1 MSKRDLIQG
10 GVILFIVILVWSM
23 LRFFVFTPIK
33 INDAYMQ
40 PFLMKDERILAF
52 KLTKVKRF
60 DVVAFSDP
68 NNSKKSYVKRVIGLP
83 GDEVH
88 FMDDVLY
95 INGNVVEETYLE
107 DHKQGLV
114 DGEPFTPDFNLEQ
127 LFNVSEVPKG
137 KFFVLG
143 DNRKENKDLNNASL
157 VEKKQIIGEAKFAF
171 WPFKFFGPITNSVED
186 SSAEIDLTDS

>member
-1 MSKRDLIQG
+1 MSKRDLIYG
-10 GVILFIVILVWSM
+10 GVILFIIILIWSM

-33 INDAYMQ
+33 INDTFMQ

-52 KLTKVKRF
+52 RLTKVKHF

-68 NNSKKSYVKRVIGLP
+68 NNSKQKYVKRVVGLP

-95 INGNVVEETYLE
+95 INGNVVDEPYLE
-107 DHKQGLV
+107 DYKQKLV
-114 DGEPFTPDFNLEQ
+114 DGEPFTSDFNLEQ
-127 LFNVSEVPKG
+127 LFGVSEVPKD

-143 DNRKENKDLNNASL
+143 DNRREDRNIKDQGLI
-157 VEKKQIIGEAKFAF
+157 EKKQIIGEAKFAF
-171 WPFKFFGPITNSVED
+171 WPFKFFGPITNSVKD
-186 SSAEIDLTDS
+186 SSIEIGLAKS